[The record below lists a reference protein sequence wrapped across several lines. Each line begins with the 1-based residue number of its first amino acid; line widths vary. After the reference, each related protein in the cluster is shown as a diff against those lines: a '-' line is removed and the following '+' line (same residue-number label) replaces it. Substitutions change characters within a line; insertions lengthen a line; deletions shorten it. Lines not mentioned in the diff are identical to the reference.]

1 MFEVIRFLD
10 HPLLPA
16 HAPDDYPKIVKSG
29 FDGEGQHPESPPLTP
44 QCGLATLFHKIERL
58 DLLEKLLDVNN
69 VHYFYLKIV
78 SHYDVFLSIYMRR
91 TGRSVEVGFIDHGL
105 EAMPG
110 VRYRINEPAP
120 GYRFGPWKGYATT
133 DNLQPWGGT
142 QEWID
147 GQGTYF
153 AIAIWVNG
161 YWDGTLMDLEFTG
174 QTAQFDEEFEVW
186 QVEHAE
192 RMKKMREDEAAEEK
206 EMEEGSRAER
216 DRTGED
222 YNTWRLRELR
232 HLSFPGIPTV
242 ILFPPPGESRLLKTN
257 CIVMS
262 RTLRQSTA
270 LSHWKVEKSVRFLDH
285 PLLPAAAPDS
295 YPKIIKSGIDEEGQ
309 HMKSPR
315 ITPQCGLATLLYRM
329 DRMDILEKLLDIQN
343 TQDFYM
349 KIVPPSWIF
358 QEIYVRRENADLE
371 VGFMNREGDEAM
383 HGIRYRIE
391 KAAEGYRFGPWVG
404 LATSDLGCAWGGT
417 KVWIDAQ
424 GSSITKAIWLHRY
437 WNGSLADI
445 DFTGKTIEYDKEF
458 TKWKEEY
465 ATTVKAR
472 EEEEAEA
479 NEALKAKINQEKG
492 GKLGDMDLEMEA
504 GTFRH
509 IESRKMCRAGCG
521 VENAPLTCTKCRAV
535 RYCSKDCQLDDWKF
549 HKSVC
554 GQESILDP
562 VGVVVPPVSM

>member
-1 MFEVIRFLD
+1 
-10 HPLLPA
+10 
-16 HAPDDYPKIVKSG
+16 
-29 FDGEGQHPESPPLTP
+29 
-44 QCGLATLFHKIERL
+44 
-58 DLLEKLLDVNN
+58 
-69 VHYFYLKIV
+69 
-78 SHYDVFLSIYMRR
+78 MRR

-216 DRTGED
+216 ERTGED

-232 HLSFPGIPTV
+232 RTCRGGCVAGIMFGV
-242 ILFPPPGESRLLKTN
+242 
-257 CIVMS
+257 
-262 RTLRQSTA
+262 
-270 LSHWKVEKSVRFLDH
+270 VRFLDH

-329 DRMDILEKLLDIQN
+329 DRLDILEKLLDVQN

-358 QEIYVRRENADLE
+358 QEIYVRRENAHLE

-383 HGIRYRIE
+383 HGIRYRID

-404 LATSDLGCAWGGT
+404 LATSDLGCAWGGR

-445 DFTGKTIEYDKEF
+445 DFTGKSVEFDTEF

-465 ATTVKAR
+465 AKTVKAR
-472 EEEEAEA
+472 REEEAEA

-492 GKLGDMDLEMEA
+492 GNLGDMDLETEA

-509 IESRKMCRAGCG
+509 IQSRKMCRAGCG

-554 GQESILDP
+554 GQESVLDP
-562 VGVVVPPVSM
+562 V